1 VQARL
6 TVRTKG
12 LEHALRTKVLEH
24 ARVQEGLA
32 VMIWDEGCKE
42 TEVCKH
48 NLL

>member
-12 LEHALRTKVLEH
+12 LEHALRTKGLEH

-32 VMIWDEGCKE
+32 VMIRDQGCKD
-42 TEVCKH
+42 THVCKH
-48 NLL
+48 DLL